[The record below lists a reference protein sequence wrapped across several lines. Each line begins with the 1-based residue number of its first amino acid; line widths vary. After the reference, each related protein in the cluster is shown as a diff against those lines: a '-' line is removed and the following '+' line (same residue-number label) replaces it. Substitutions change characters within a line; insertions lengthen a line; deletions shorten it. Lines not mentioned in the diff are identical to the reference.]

1 MRYLTGLTIVLTMFF
16 GSWFGALVYDP
27 VTNRYVSDTDTGAQ
41 ASSITT
47 TWTSTTWTNTTSSST
62 GITSVTTISVTSSSF
77 SVPSPSSYQGPLAA
91 MHIQLDQHL
100 VAVMDK
106 LQEHLDNLNEAN
118 TDTLQ
123 QAADRLRI
131 LTCLGVV
138 QSPTNIYDLLGASA
152 SNLGRSIEIVS
163 TDVHSNISALEEKI
177 NKRLLDDLVQQLEI
191 LSIQNKVDA
200 FFSEYSNVVDLFFEV
215 SIGKV
220 QQVEKLFTS
229 LSADAKKQVEL
240 YDESSQAYFSLMS
253 AYDDFLT
260 QSSFAGVVAWPNLHD
275 MINLTNW
282 FKVYQRSLLLNKRQT
297 DIAAMVPPAG
307 KARLTEKKKQLLQDF
322 SLLFNEKTQGLLGN
336 LYPIDELLL
345 LNKQVMSLRG
355 AYMDEKTGSFDCKA
369 FVSNPTISITWPE
382 LEKYMTQLLT
392 KLNIAV
398 SKVATGDVVPST
410 KEALL
415 AGVRKGMDEQIGV
428 LSKDLLAKYK
438 ADLSSILQDQ
448 WEDFLSLSAITITQK
463 LEVSVRGFLQKKYLI
478 ALDAGTINDFQV
490 QLIAITKKINDKL
503 GIDSLSTVQRK
514 ILSIIESIVQEFLG

>member
-1 MRYLTGLTIVLTMFF
+1 M
-16 GSWFGALVYDP
+16 
-27 VTNRYVSDTDTGAQ
+27 
-41 ASSITT
+41 
-47 TWTSTTWTNTTSSST
+47 
-62 GITSVTTISVTSSSF
+62 TSSSF

-260 QSSFAGVVAWPNLHD
+260 QSSFAGVVA
-275 MINLTNW
+275 
-282 FKVYQRSLLLNKRQT
+282 
-297 DIAAMVPPAG
+297 
-307 KARLTEKKKQLLQDF
+307 
-322 SLLFNEKTQGLLGN
+322 
-336 LYPIDELLL
+336 
-345 LNKQVMSLRG
+345 
-355 AYMDEKTGSFDCKA
+355 
-369 FVSNPTISITWPE
+369 
-382 LEKYMTQLLT
+382 
-392 KLNIAV
+392 
-398 SKVATGDVVPST
+398 
-410 KEALL
+410 
-415 AGVRKGMDEQIGV
+415 
-428 LSKDLLAKYK
+428 
-438 ADLSSILQDQ
+438 
-448 WEDFLSLSAITITQK
+448 
-463 LEVSVRGFLQKKYLI
+463 
-478 ALDAGTINDFQV
+478 
-490 QLIAITKKINDKL
+490 
-503 GIDSLSTVQRK
+503 
-514 ILSIIESIVQEFLG
+514 

>member
-1 MRYLTGLTIVLTMFF
+1 
-16 GSWFGALVYDP
+16 
-27 VTNRYVSDTDTGAQ
+27 
-41 ASSITT
+41 
-47 TWTSTTWTNTTSSST
+47 
-62 GITSVTTISVTSSSF
+62 
-77 SVPSPSSYQGPLAA
+77 

-260 QSSFAGVVAWPNLHD
+260 QSSFAGVVA
-275 MINLTNW
+275 
-282 FKVYQRSLLLNKRQT
+282 
-297 DIAAMVPPAG
+297 
-307 KARLTEKKKQLLQDF
+307 
-322 SLLFNEKTQGLLGN
+322 
-336 LYPIDELLL
+336 
-345 LNKQVMSLRG
+345 
-355 AYMDEKTGSFDCKA
+355 
-369 FVSNPTISITWPE
+369 
-382 LEKYMTQLLT
+382 
-392 KLNIAV
+392 
-398 SKVATGDVVPST
+398 
-410 KEALL
+410 
-415 AGVRKGMDEQIGV
+415 
-428 LSKDLLAKYK
+428 
-438 ADLSSILQDQ
+438 
-448 WEDFLSLSAITITQK
+448 
-463 LEVSVRGFLQKKYLI
+463 
-478 ALDAGTINDFQV
+478 
-490 QLIAITKKINDKL
+490 
-503 GIDSLSTVQRK
+503 
-514 ILSIIESIVQEFLG
+514 